1 MRFYGTLAKWDN
13 EREFGFILPI
23 EGGEELFA
31 HVSSF
36 PRDGQRPQIN
46 EKFSFEVTLGKGG
59 KKQAVAIRRA
69 ATEAA
74 AVSRPQRP
82 AQPQMSR
89 SSDPSTGIGSK
100 LVALLLMAALLAVGY
115 WKYEQRQQATANAVA
130 AESLNNAPSPL
141 RSTPAPAPLV
151 SNNYRCDGRQHCSQM
166 TSCAEATFFLKNC
179 PDTKMDGNN
188 DGVPCEQQ
196 WCR

>member
-1 MRFYGTLAKWDN
+1 MA
-13 EREFGFILPI
+13 
-23 EGGEELFA
+23 
-31 HVSSF
+31 S
-36 PRDGQRPQIN
+36 GQA
-46 EKFSFEVTLGKGG
+46 G
-59 KKQAVAIRRA
+59 KKQAVSIQRLGAEVA
-69 ATEAA
+69 
-74 AVSRPQRP
+74 RP
-82 AQPQMSR
+82 AGGRRTPPQMAR
-89 SSDPSTGIGSK
+89 SPSTGLFGK